1 MNVHGDTLTSDGVCQ
16 HLMQI
21 FTNVERCHVCDVI
34 LTPHSTTTLLAL
46 LMSTRYDGHR
56 VPPDTLDNP
65 IPNLSYQSNRF
76 PKQPVRSRFPLPSPT
91 MSLKGQTVL
100 ITGAS
105 MGIGAA
111 MAQRLAAEDATLILF
126 ARSGDKL
133 KAMSDS
139 LKAKHSNLKIFL
151 SVVDVQDHTSLSTAI
166 SHIVQQVSHIDVLIN
181 NAGLAIGAPSKF
193 PDLQIQDIITMTNTN
208 INGYM
213 FAAYAA
219 LNEGKM
225 KERGK
230 GTILNVTST
239 TGLEVPPFPGEA
251 VYHASKACQEA
262 FTNVLRTELVG
273 TDIKVLALR
282 PGVVATN
289 FHEQRYVVH
298 LFSYM
303 VWISYMPFP
312 CSPTFGPAVGL
323 GTDKEFSV
331 GYDKESYDTFM
342 TGFEPLVAP
351 DVAEAAAFMLS
362 QKDRVSV
369 KALDVVPTAQRSLQ
383 VFDREWNSRDKARNE
398 ETMKN

>member
-1 MNVHGDTLTSDGVCQ
+1 
-16 HLMQI
+16 
-21 FTNVERCHVCDVI
+21 
-34 LTPHSTTTLLAL
+34 
-46 LMSTRYDGHR
+46 
-56 VPPDTLDNP
+56 
-65 IPNLSYQSNRF
+65 
-76 PKQPVRSRFPLPSPT
+76 

-111 MAQRLAAEDATLILF
+111 IAQRLAAEDATLILF

-133 KAMSDS
+133 KALSDS

-166 SHIVQQVSHIDVLIN
+166 SHIVQQVSHIDILIN

-312 CSPTFGPAVGL
+312 YSPTFGPAVEL
-323 GTDKEFSV
+323 
-331 GYDKESYDTFM
+331 
-342 TGFEPLVAP
+342 
-351 DVAEAAAFMLS
+351 
-362 QKDRVSV
+362 
-369 KALDVVPTAQRSLQ
+369 
-383 VFDREWNSRDKARNE
+383 
-398 ETMKN
+398 

>member
-1 MNVHGDTLTSDGVCQ
+1 
-16 HLMQI
+16 
-21 FTNVERCHVCDVI
+21 
-34 LTPHSTTTLLAL
+34 
-46 LMSTRYDGHR
+46 
-56 VPPDTLDNP
+56 
-65 IPNLSYQSNRF
+65 
-76 PKQPVRSRFPLPSPT
+76 
-91 MSLKGQTVL
+91 MSLKDQTVL

-111 MAQRLAAEDATLILF
+111 IARRLAAESATLILF
-126 ARSGDKL
+126 ARSDDKL
-133 KAMSDS
+133 KALSDE
-139 LKAKHSNLKIFL
+139 LKKEHKDLKIFT
-151 SVVDVQDHTSLSTAI
+151 SVVDVQDHTSLSTAV
-166 SHIVQQVSHIDVLIN
+166 SNIVQQVSHIDVLIN
-181 NAGLAIGAPSKF
+181 NAGLAIGAPSRF
-193 PDLQIQDIITMTNTN
+193 PDLKIQDIITMTSTN

-213 FAAYAA
+213 FAAYTV

-289 FHEQRYVVH
+289 FHEQR
-298 LFSYM
+298 
-303 VWISYMPFP
+303 
-312 CSPTFGPAVGL
+312 
-323 GTDKEFSV
+323 V
-331 GYDKESYDTFM
+331 GYEKQSYDTFM
-342 TGFEPLVAP
+342 SGFEPLVAP

-383 VFDREWNSRDKARNE
+383 VFDREWNSRDEGRKE
-398 ETMKN
+398 EKM